1 MSNQATRLSSCPA
14 ERLAQCRGQADNSDD
29 QLQHDPAG
37 ISKQLPENCRQR
49 LAAEGKSYAKSNCSV
64 CGQFSP
70 RWKECDAVLAD
81 APLQPAGVVEV
92 LGRVMGAGYDSQNRT
107 VMLEIGNGDFPFARK
122 IETGTELVDRAHVT
136 RLKAEVSALQQRLN
150 IADQRVCELEKDK
163 QRLDALE
170 GNFWDVRHHSAPLA
184 DTGDYTGG
192 VEIVGRW
199 MDKPHERV
207 IGEDYNESLRAAIDQ
222 AMTADAYPPARPEY
236 PEIDAALSE
245 ENWHMNP
252 CRQGH
257 GDVGACGGKAFCHT
271 CDETI
276 TATTTQAAFEQWNS
290 AHPPSAKAEP
300 RCNEEREELGLP
312 TNPAC
317 AACGIGSCF
326 DR

>member
-1 MSNQATRLSSCPA
+1 MSNQATRLSNCPA
-14 ERLAQCRGQADNSDD
+14 ERLAQCRGLGDTSVD

-49 LAAEGKSYAKSNCSV
+49 LAAEGKSYAKSNCAV

-81 APLQPAGVVEV
+81 APVSPAGDVEV
-92 LGRVMGAGYDSQNRT
+92 VKVQYRLTAGPATGWSFWFD
-107 VMLEIGNGDFPFARK
+107 GNGEGFSDSYEVEVR
-122 IETGTELVDRAHVT
+122 ELVDRAHVT
-136 RLKAEVSALQQRLN
+136 RLQAEVSALQQRLN
-150 IADQRVCELEKDK
+150 IADQRVCDPEKDK

-252 CRQGH
+252 CKQGH

-276 TATTTQAAFEQWNS
+276 TATTTQAAFEQWN
-290 AHPPSAKAEP
+290 ATHP
-300 RCNEEREELGLP
+300 
-312 TNPAC
+312 
-317 AACGIGSCF
+317 AAAQ
-326 DR
+326 

>member
-1 MSNQATRLSSCPA
+1 MSQQWKLVPFEPTQSMLDGMTTERKKGNGVLQMWFEALAAAPMPPAGLQPEVLAVVAQTNGVFPETQVVHRDAIELAPVGTELIDRAHATRL
-14 ERLAQCRGQADNSDD
+14 Q
-29 QLQHDPAG
+29 
-37 ISKQLPENCRQR
+37 
-49 LAAEGKSYAKSNCSV
+49 
-64 CGQFSP
+64 
-70 RWKECDAVLAD
+70 
-81 APLQPAGVVEV
+81 
-92 LGRVMGAGYDSQNRT
+92 
-107 VMLEIGNGDFPFARK
+107 
-122 IETGTELVDRAHVT
+122 
-136 RLKAEVSALQQRLN
+136 AEVSALQQRLN
-150 IADQRVCELEKDK
+150 IADQRVCDLEKDK

-252 CRQGH
+252 CKQGH

-276 TATTTQAAFEQWNS
+276 TATTTQAAFEQWN
-290 AHPPSAKAEP
+290 ATHP
-300 RCNEEREELGLP
+300 
-312 TNPAC
+312 
-317 AACGIGSCF
+317 AAAQ
-326 DR
+326 